1 MIRALRRKFILIA
14 MLSLLLTLALLCTAI
29 GVGNRIAVTKRADRI
44 LSLLHQNDGGFPAP
58 ELPAD
63 PTSAF
68 DFQITQETP
77 FETRYVIVSLTE
89 NQEVCAVD
97 VEHIAALDR
106 QSVVQSISDI
116 LASGDDSGYSGY
128 YRFGVFDEPD
138 GGSTV
143 IMLDCFLQIQSAF
156 NMLRITLLMSG
167 ACAAVVFVLLAFQ
180 KGHRPLCAESGK
192 AAPVCHRRVA

>member
-1 MIRALRRKFILIA
+1 MEAPASSAVDVYKRQVLPPAAMGPVVALIGLE
-14 MLSLLLTLALLCTAI
+14 LAANTVA
-29 GVGNRIAVTKRADRI
+29 
-44 LSLLHQNDGGFPAP
+44 GGTTGANPVSYTH
-58 ELPAD
+58 L
-63 PTSAF
+63 
-68 DFQITQETP
+68 
-77 FETRYVIVSLTE
+77 VIVSLTE

-167 ACAAVVFVLLAFQ
+167 ACAAVVFVLLAFFSKKAIAPSVSYTHLDVYKRQ
-180 KGHRPLCAESGK
+180 GKGRGYAIGGRPIQTPC
-192 AAPVCHRRVA
+192 